1 MKISWLQKNKW
12 GLILVVPALVLAL
25 GASSFRLVTIYLP
38 WSAEYGTH
46 VEGEVVIP
54 SERVGVE
61 LPGNQKF
68 EAHLTMLSLT
78 PVTSVADPN
87 SYSDAELT
95 AAPGA
100 RLWRLNTVVRADPQM
115 VLVDCK
121 LSLEDEAGNHYTAT
135 PGKLSDGL
143 PALGGWDDLCVPT
156 GASGPSADL
165 LNEYVPADPENERP
179 ERYRVET
186 YFALPESVTPSRVR
200 VSIAQGK
207 YWTIDAPVR

>member
-25 GASSFRLVTIYLP
+25 GASSFRLVIIYLP

-61 LPGNQKF
+61 LLGNQKF

-87 SYSDAELT
+87 
-95 AAPGA
+95 
-100 RLWRLNTVVRADPQM
+100 
-115 VLVDCK
+115 
-121 LSLEDEAGNHYTAT
+121 
-135 PGKLSDGL
+135 
-143 PALGGWDDLCVPT
+143 LGGLGFSD
-156 GASGPSADL
+156 SGSSYT
-165 LNEYVPADPENERP
+165 EVITEREN
-179 ERYRVET
+179 
-186 YFALPESVTPSRVR
+186 S
-200 VSIAQGK
+200 
-207 YWTIDAPVR
+207 